1 MQWTK
6 AIKQLTKLRQ
16 TKKNVH
22 VMQFSNVKVR
32 VLWRDWLIR
41 EIKSAT
47 REHKRIKRGKRG
59 EKL

>member
-1 MQWTK
+1 MNESYKT
-6 AIKQLTKLRQ
+6 TDQ
-16 TKKNVH
+16 TPSNKKKNAH

-41 EIKSAT
+41 EITSAT